1 VHGWNGKWAKLKHND
16 YFVQNSC
23 NNNII
28 SGNFGEYNPT
38 LDGLSHKVLKLLPY
52 VYYKGCTYVIV
63 PIVFQFSY
71 SPPCPY
77 FTLLTDSSLTHLNV
91 SAVLSSVSVLGVEA
105 CLRIPSIVRN
115 KIAAQ
120 SESEEERRNR
130 LVDWWLKTS
139 PYASWQWLSGWS
151 HRWEA
156 ETAESAAKRYF
167 QRAPGEHSVT

>member
-1 VHGWNGKWAKLKHND
+1 
-16 YFVQNSC
+16 VQNICIHIDS
-23 NNNII
+23 
-28 SGNFGEYNPT
+28 FYVHNPMFYC
-38 LDGLSHKVLKLLPY
+38 LSHKVLKLLPY

-91 SAVLSSVSVLGVEA
+91 STVLSSVSVEWVGA
-105 CLRIPSIVRN
+105 CLWIPLSVWD
-115 KIAAQ
+115 KIRAH

-151 HRWEA
+151 HYFEE
-156 ETAESAAKRYF
+156 ETAVSAAKRYF
-167 QRAPGEHSVT
+167 QRAPGRAQRHMT